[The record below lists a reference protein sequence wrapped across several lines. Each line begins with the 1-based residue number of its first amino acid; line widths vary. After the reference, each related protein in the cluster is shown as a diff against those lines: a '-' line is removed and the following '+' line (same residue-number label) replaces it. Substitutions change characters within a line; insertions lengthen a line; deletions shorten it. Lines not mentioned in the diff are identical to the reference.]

1 MLMLKKMG
9 SELENDSAIVT
20 QTAEVLELSF
30 RKHIETAWP
39 GFSWHH
45 ILLHRP
51 KDGESSIL
59 PNDRGRLTNR

>member
-30 RKHIETAWP
+30 RKHIETEWP
-39 GFSWHH
+39 DFGGITSYF
-45 ILLHRP
+45 IARRM
-51 KDGESSIL
+51 ESPQSRRMTE
-59 PNDRGRLTNR
+59 DV

>member
-30 RKHIETAWP
+30 RVA
-39 GFSWHH
+39 GFFVASH
-45 ILLHRP
+45 P
-51 KDGESSIL
+51 TSSL
-59 PNDRGRLTNR
+59 EGWRVLNLAE